1 MQVSALPVCY
11 VLCALC
17 DRVCIMS
24 HTHMYTSMQ
33 NVTHMYTNMC
43 RLGVGDVVVGATNT
57 NTLPNQ
63 SGQILKYLSLTI
75 TF

>member
-1 MQVSALPVCY
+1 
-11 VLCALC
+11 
-17 DRVCIMS
+17 MS